1 MSWKE
6 IDNYEDLPA
15 GVWLVKTSSEHF
27 HYHVADVSVR
37 PNGKFIV
44 VGGHFHYDQEPI
56 IAYTS
61 FDGYDET
68 IQENAQ

>member
-1 MSWKE
+1 MNWKE
-6 IDNYEDLPA
+6 IDNYKDLPE
-15 GVWLVKTSSEHF
+15 GTWLVKIASKHF
-27 HYHVADVSVR
+27 PYHVADVSVQ

-61 FDGYDET
+61 FHGYDET
-68 IQENAQ
+68 VKENVQ